1 MTKAKLS
8 ATIVVG
14 DAVAL
19 AEGTGVGNLLG
30 KGEGRGVGLPRIA
43 VGMGVACVLFFEGAG
58 DKDGRG
64 VGFTVGLADG
74 LGVGE
79 GEGLIPQGH
88 IRWLV
93 VASAATEQMPDPP
106 PMKHVLEDGT
116 YSGYAVLDS
125 VPCEMEQESGP
136 LERDATT
143 TAISGVCNGQ
153 YVPLR
158 HASDLVAQAVSHD
171 WPAAASIHK
180 AVV

>member
-1 MTKAKLS
+1 MPRDADRAFLSTYVLFERVSVETLTPGPVMTKAKLS

-88 IRWLV
+88 IR
-93 VASAATEQMPDPP
+93 
-106 PMKHVLEDGT
+106 
-116 YSGYAVLDS
+116 
-125 VPCEMEQESGP
+125 
-136 LERDATT
+136 
-143 TAISGVCNGQ
+143 
-153 YVPLR
+153 
-158 HASDLVAQAVSHD
+158 
-171 WPAAASIHK
+171 
-180 AVV
+180 